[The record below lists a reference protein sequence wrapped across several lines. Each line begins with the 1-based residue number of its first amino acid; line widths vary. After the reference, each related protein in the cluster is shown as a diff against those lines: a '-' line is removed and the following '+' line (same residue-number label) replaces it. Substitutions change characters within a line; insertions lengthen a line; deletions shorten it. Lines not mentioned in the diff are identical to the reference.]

1 MAFFQVQFQAR
12 IGIEMVFNGPFGMA
26 ADDKDF
32 FDAALQGFFDDILDR
47 RFIDDRQHFFRCRL
61 RRRQETGAEP
71 GRRDDGFT
79 DFFHNDAPYSN
90 QRDKSNSSPMISLT
104 KP

>member
-79 DFFHNDAPYSN
+79 DFFTTMLLIQTSGTNRILR
-90 QRDKSNSSPMISLT
+90 Q
-104 KP
+104 

>member
-26 ADDKDF
+26 ADDEDF
-32 FDAALQGFFDDILDR
+32 FDAALQGFLDDILDR
-47 RFIDDRQHFFRCRL
+47 L
-61 RRRQETGAEP
+61 RRRLETGAEP